1 MPARSPN
8 VEVFVKG
15 YIFVSPG
22 SDPGAGKILTDPIL
36 GPRPTMGAC
45 RPDLRKHVQ
54 SGDRI
59 FVVSG
64 STRGFSQ
71 YIIAG
76 FEIDQK
82 LDALTA
88 YAQFPEHRLRLGET
102 GQKEGNIIVTP
113 DGQHNPLDEHD
124 QFDKRIQN
132 YLVGRNPV
140 ALEKSKEIE
149 LGRERSLELLREIF
163 NRPGARTVQGVIG
176 RARKLDERQ
185 IEKLLDGLNAIKAEA
200 ARARAR

>member
-1 MPARSPN
+1 M
-8 VEVFVKG
+8 KG

-22 SDPGAGKILTDPIL
+22 SDPGAGKALTDPIL

-45 RPDLRKHVQ
+45 RPDLRNRVQ
-54 SGDRI
+54 PGDRI

-88 YAQFPEHRLRLGET
+88 YAKFPEHRLSLGDA
-102 GQKEGNIIVTP
+102 GQRQGNIIVTA
-113 DGQHNPLDEHD
+113 DGEHD
-124 QFDKRIQN
+124 PRDHHNQFEKRIQN
-132 YLVGRNPV
+132 YIVGRNQV
-140 ALEKSKEIE
+140 ALEKPREVE
-149 LGRERSLELLREIF
+149 LGRERSLELLKQLFDR
-163 NRPGARTVQGVIG
+163 ADAQSVQGVIG
-176 RARKLDERQ
+176 RARRLDENQ
-185 IEKLLDGLNAIKAEA
+185 IRKLLEGLNAIKAEA
-200 ARARAR
+200 ARAEPR